1 MALRI
6 GVDGGGTKT
15 ECILVDAG
23 GAVIS
28 RHTAPGCSPSHA
40 GPDKARAILAEALRD
55 LLSKGTGAPVERTLL
70 CMAGNPAFWRETA
83 SSLQGFGRVETAAD
97 HLPVLELATGGGPGL
112 VLHAGTGSFV
122 AARAPDGRVHYAGGL
137 GWRFGDPASG
147 YELGRRGAARALLE
161 LQGWAERTALADAL
175 AAHTGASDYT
185 TNSRILNTHAEA
197 GSKIASFA
205 PRLVGLAESGCA
217 PARQILADSIGGLA
231 EIADSVLFR
240 VFPKGQP
247 PVPCG
252 VSGNLL
258 TRPAVLALVA
268 EAAAARGWPVTLKPV
283 SEAPIEGVL
292 RLLRKPAGSAL

>member
-1 MALRI
+1 MAFRI

-15 ECILVDAG
+15 ECVLVDAG
-23 GAVIS
+23 GVVLA

-40 GPDKARAILAEALRD
+40 GPEKARAILGEALRD
-55 LLSKGTGAPVERTLL
+55 LLSQGPRGPVEQTLL

-122 AARAPDGRVHYAGGL
+122 AARGPDGKVHYAGGL

-161 LQGWAERTALADAL
+161 LQGWAKRTALAEAL
-175 AAHTGASDYT
+175 AAHTGVPDYT

-197 GSKIASFA
+197 NSKIASFA
-205 PRLVGLAESGCA
+205 PRLVELAESGCE
-217 PARQILADSIGGLA
+217 PARQVLLDSIGGLA
-231 EIADSVLFR
+231 AIADSVLAR
-240 VFPKGQP
+240 VFSKGSP
-247 PVPCG
+247 PLPCG
-252 VSGNLL
+252 VSGILL
-258 TRPAVLALVA
+258 TRPAVFALVA
-268 EAAAARGWPVTLKPV
+268 EEAAARAWPVILEPV
-283 SEAPIEGVL
+283 IEPPIEGVL
-292 RLLRKPAGSAL
+292 RLLLKPPGSPL